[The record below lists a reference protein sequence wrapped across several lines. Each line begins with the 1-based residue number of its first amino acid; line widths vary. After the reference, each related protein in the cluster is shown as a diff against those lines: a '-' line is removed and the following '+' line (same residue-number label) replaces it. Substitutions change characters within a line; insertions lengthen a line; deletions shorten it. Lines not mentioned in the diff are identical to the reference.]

1 MGYSAVYVKDIVRRS
16 VDHNWSIPEFQ
27 RGFVWKTTQVRDLA
41 ESLWLDYPVGTLLI
55 WDSAGPVETR
65 TVTDAQQPAQWVV
78 DGQQRTTALCILS
91 GRKPYWWTAGGDWDK
106 LLRKYDIRFDIHTK
120 SAPFFV
126 VANAATRKVTSNRY
140 IPVSSL
146 LNLDTS
152 KEEDQRKLQDLAK
165 RIKLDGL
172 CDGMD
177 AMEVY
182 TRLDRL
188 RKIRDKEVVL
198 ITVDNELE
206 DVVEIFSR
214 LNSRGTRVT
223 EADIYLGIVAARA
236 PGWVRREY
244 LPFVESLGDAGFDVS
259 PNLVFRTL
267 TGVGKKRI
275 RYKDI
280 DSAFWNEASIKPAWE
295 RTTRAWKLATK
306 HLRDKSI
313 PGNALLPSDNALVTL
328 TALLDRFPQEAFDPI
343 FYWFVQASRFG
354 RYSTSSTS
362 SMEEDLKEVADAT
375 SLKDALERLLGRI
388 RYLPKVTADDF
399 MRDFG
404 DSRSGRLL
412 LHLLVQKKAA
422 VDWDQRGMRIGFDS
436 VGLLSGFEPQF
447 HHVFPKAFVGNAH
460 PADLVNALANIALIG
475 PAINIRISKKDPM
488 DYIARYSITDEKLK
502 QQYIDGDLQSTP
514 LDAFPAWLSRRAET
528 LTTAANEYLAG
539 LRGDLAIPATVPSDV
554 IAEHAYAVE

>member
-1 MGYSAVYVKDIVRRS
+1 MSYSAVPCKDLVKRS
-16 VDHNWSIPEFQ
+16 VEHNWSIPEFQ
-27 RGFVWKTTQVRDLA
+27 RGFVWKTTQVRDLI

-65 TVTDAQQPAQWVV
+65 GAMDGQGPVQWVV

-91 GRKPYWWTAGGDWDK
+91 GRKPYWWGSGDWDK
-106 LLRKYDIRFDIHTK
+106 LVRKYDIRFDIHTK
-120 SAPFFV
+120 VPPFFV
-126 VANAATRKVTSNRY
+126 VANVATRKVTTSRY
-140 IPVSSL
+140 IPVRDIV
-146 LNLDTS
+146 NLDAL
-152 KEEDQRKLQDLAK
+152 KEDDQKKLQELAK
-165 RIKLDGL
+165 KIKLDGL

-177 AMEVY
+177 SMEVY

-206 DVVEIFSR
+206 DVVEIFAR

-275 RYKDI
+275 RFKDI
-280 DSAFWNEASIKPAWE
+280 DRDFWDEASIKPVWE
-295 RTTRAWKLATK
+295 RTKRAWSLALK
-306 HLRDKSI
+306 HLRDKGI
-313 PGNALLPSDNALVTL
+313 AGNALLPSDNALVTL
-328 TALLDRFPQEAFDPI
+328 TALADRFPDEAFDST
-343 FYWFVQASRFG
+343 FYWFVQASRLG

-362 SMEEDLKEVADAT
+362 SMEEDLKEVAEAS

-388 RYLPKVTADDF
+388 RYVPKVTTEDF
-399 MRDFG
+399 LRDFG

-412 LHLLVQKKAA
+412 LYLLIHRNEA
-422 VDWDQRGMRIGFDS
+422 VDWDQKGMRIGFDS
-436 VGLLSGFEPQF
+436 VGLLSGFAPQF
-447 HHVFPKAFVGNAH
+447 HHIFPKAFIGDAH
-460 PADLVNALANIALIG
+460 SKDLVNALANIALIG
-475 PAINIRISKKDPM
+475 PAINIRISKRDPM
-488 DYIARYSITDEKLK
+488 DYIHRYAITPEKLE
-502 QQYIDGDLQSTP
+502 QQHTGPDLSNTP
-514 LDAFPAWLSRRAET
+514 LNVFPSWLNKRAQT
-528 LTTAANEYLAG
+528 LAEAANTYLSS
-539 LRGDLAIPATVPSDV
+539 LRGDLVLPATVASEESS
-554 IAEHAYAVE
+554 EHAYAGE